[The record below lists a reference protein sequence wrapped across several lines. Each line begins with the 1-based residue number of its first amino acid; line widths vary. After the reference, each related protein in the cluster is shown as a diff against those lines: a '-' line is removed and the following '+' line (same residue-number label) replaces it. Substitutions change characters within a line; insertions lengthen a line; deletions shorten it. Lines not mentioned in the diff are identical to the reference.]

1 VNWNLTTEIHV
12 SFPVPIERTT
22 ALALSQTQ
30 QLPREVTHSISRRA
44 LPMRYHSILLE
55 TLVISKARVTV
66 RVHRRRE
73 AGHLPVAL
81 VIVRQVKPAMRPA
94 MRRTLIPESTEGRER
109 DL

>member
-1 VNWNLTTEIHV
+1 MSHV
-12 SFPVPIERTT
+12 MSCPVPIERTT

-44 LPMRYHSILLE
+44 FPTRYHSILSE
-55 TLVISKARVTV
+55 TSVIFKARVTV
-66 RVHRRRE
+66 KLHRRRE

-81 VIVRQVKPAMRPA
+81 ALVIVRQVIRPMRPA
-94 MRRTLIPESTEGRER
+94 MRRTLMPESTQGRKR